1 MFATSIGNQIGTFAK
16 IAFDMYRLGWN
27 TGDFSQFTNLLN
39 KVGVKFIDQESEES
53 IDGRA
58 GYKKIVQLI
67 QEKSDQGDRL
77 HLELLDQSQQADRVT
92 FTFNYK
98 GIQNGQTI
106 EGQRKLQLGVRNAK
120 IISYHLT
127 EL

>member
-39 KVGVKFIDQESEES
+39 KVGVKFIDEEAEEVLE
-53 IDGRA
+53 GRE

-67 QEKSDQGDRL
+67 EDKSNQGDRL
-77 HLELLDQSQQADRVT
+77 NLDLVNQEQQADRVT

-98 GIQNGQTI
+98 GIQNGRTI
-106 EGQRKLQLGVRNAK
+106 EGKRQLQLGVRNAK
-120 IISYHLT
+120 IVSYQLA